1 MSVRCLIVDDD
12 REFLRAAS
20 HLLERDGITV
30 AGVVSTATQALLA
43 CRDLRPDV
51 VLLDVQ
57 LGEATGF
64 DVAQLLIAQCGQD
77 ERCIIL
83 ISAYSAA
90 DFEDMISEVPAISFL
105 PKEELS
111 PAAVLGI
118 LHQAQGPVTG
128 R

>member
-1 MSVRCLIVDDD
+1 MAVRCLIVDDD

-20 HLLERDGITV
+20 YLLERDGITV
-30 AGVVSTATQALLA
+30 VGLASTAIEALQA
-43 CRDLRPDV
+43 CRELRPDV

-64 DVAQLLIAQCGQD
+64 DVAQQLIDQRGQG
-77 ERCIIL
+77 ERRVIL

-90 DFEDMISEVPAISFL
+90 DFGDMISDAPAIAFL
-105 PKEELS
+105 PKEALS

-118 LHQAQGPVTG
+118 LDRPGGPVIG
-128 R
+128 